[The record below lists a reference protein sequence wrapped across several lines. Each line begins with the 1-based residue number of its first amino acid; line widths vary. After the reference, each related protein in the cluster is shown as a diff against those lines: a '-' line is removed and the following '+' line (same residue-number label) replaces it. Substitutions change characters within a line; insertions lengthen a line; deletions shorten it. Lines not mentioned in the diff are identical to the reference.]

1 MNLLAQSLRDFSS
14 DAWWAICDELVD
26 GKGHAYDETLELAV
40 SKQTRLGD
48 LRRAAASYGDELPE
62 RFGSP
67 AGEPAEVQGA
77 YLLTVKILAA
87 LSEQG
92 VVEHRDVPGGWAW
105 YVTDAYL
112 AAHRLETGGIR
123 FAYNVDGNWT
133 TYDAQPADMR
143 EARRR
148 ADNDRLN
155 TAAAISA
162 AANYQRPVQTGEER
176 SAKYATAKQAAF
188 ELYESLLQY
197 GYLDAFPVTI
207 NQHGRVVSGNHRLR
221 FAELARVE
229 LLAELEQE
237 RQNGSDPITV
247 ADLERRIASLSRD
260 RILRNAVVVT
270 SNADEVKVTTASEIQ
285 IPWAEH
291 ERKQL
296 AKRLAVDGLSVRE
309 IAGQLG
315 QSERTIREWT
325 SEERTDVKAV
335 QQAEAE
341 RLQDAGWTQVRI
353 AKHLGVSKDTVSRW
367 LSDSGKPAK
376 IGRPVSPP
384 ETPVAAAPTIEIPA
398 LEPAESKPDKD
409 TSPLAAASRQRERL
423 EQVKRLDGRVRPRW
437 TLADVEDAET
447 IRRLA
452 GLE

>member
-1 MNLLAQSLRDFSS
+1 MSLLAQSLRDFSS
-14 DAWWAICDELVD
+14 DAWWAICDSLID
-26 GKGHAYDETLELAV
+26 GNGYAYDFTLELAV
-40 SKQTRLGD
+40 SEQTRLGD

-62 RFGSP
+62 KFGSP
-67 AGEPAEVQGA
+67 AGEPAEVKGA

-92 VVEHRDVPGGWAW
+92 VVEHRDIPGGPAW
-105 YVTDAYL
+105 YVTDTYL
-112 AAHRLETGGIR
+112 ATHRLPTGGIR

-133 TYDAQPADMR
+133 TYDAQPAAMR

-148 ADNDRLN
+148 RDSDRLN

-176 SAKYATAKQAAF
+176 SPKYATARQAAF

-207 NQHGRVVSGNHRLR
+207 NQDGRVVSGNHRLR

-229 LLAELEQE
+229 LLTELEHE

-247 ADLERRIASLSRD
+247 ADLERRIASLTRD
-260 RILRNAVVVT
+260 RIMRNAIVVT
-270 SNADEVKVTTASEIQ
+270 SDADEVRVTTASEIQ

-291 ERKQL
+291 EKKQL
-296 AKRLAVDGLSVRE
+296 AKRLTVDGLNVRE
-309 IAGQLG
+309 IASRLG
-315 QSERTIREWT
+315 QSQRTIREWT

-335 QQAEAE
+335 QQIEAE
-341 RLQDAGWTQVRI
+341 RLRDAGWSQKKV
-353 AKHLGVSKDTVSRW
+353 AKHLGVAESTVRNW
-367 LSDSGKPAK
+367 DRNFGKAAK
-376 IGRPVSPP
+376 IAPSVLPP
-384 ETPVAAAPTIEIPA
+384 KTPVAPAPE
-398 LEPAESKPDKD
+398 PDKD
-409 TSPLAAASRQRERL
+409 TSPLAAAARQRERL
-423 EQVKRLDGRVRPRW
+423 EQVRRLDGRVRPRW
-437 TLADVEDAET
+437 TLGDVEDAEV

-452 GLE
+452 GLD